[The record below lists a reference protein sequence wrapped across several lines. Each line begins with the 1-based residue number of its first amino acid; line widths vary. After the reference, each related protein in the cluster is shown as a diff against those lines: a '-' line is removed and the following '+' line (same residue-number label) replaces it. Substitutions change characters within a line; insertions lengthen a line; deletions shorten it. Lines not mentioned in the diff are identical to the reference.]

1 MTRQALTSRIE
12 IHRKQ
17 NDRIGCAPRTN
28 SVNAGTSAFQ
38 IAWGGGATTDSRW
51 ASSSAERL
59 RLLSDTPRIC
69 VRSCAIRAERAFS
82 QLPLGA
88 CGKTIRSTALFI
100 ASPGQ
105 RNYQSCGIGLHAFGQ
120 TRLKHRH
127 RGTRQCHCHDN
138 LRQQCHA
145 QRQKYR

>member
-38 IAWGGGATTDSRW
+38 IAFFWGGAADSRW

-59 RLLSDTPRIC
+59 RLLTDTPRIR
-69 VRSCAIRAERAFS
+69 VRSCAIWAETAFS

-100 ASPGQ
+100 ASSGQ

-127 RGTRQCHCHDN
+127 CGTRQCHCHDN
-138 LRQQCHA
+138 LSPTMPRPG
-145 QRQKYR
+145 QKYR